1 MEARYIIMRNAH
13 WHEAHRLKSS
23 AVIKN
28 KEFPSPY
35 VLGD

>member
-1 MEARYIIMRNAH
+1 MEVRYTIYALTR
-13 WHEAHRLKSS
+13 AHRLEKSS

>member
-1 MEARYIIMRNAH
+1 MEARYTISLTLTR
-13 WHEAHRLKSS
+13 AHRLKSS